1 MSDVRILGKRL
12 AQRVGQEAIVLGRIT
27 GKSSDGKSAE
37 ITTTDDA
44 RINVTFPESLDKDA
58 SGSYVEV
65 RGTVKSKS
73 TMSCNSFVLL
83 PLSMTKDF
91 DVNGY
96 NTMVH
101 MRCAVGNQL
110 DGVFY
115 EN

>member
-1 MSDVRILGKRL
+1 MSDIRILGKRL

-27 GKSSDGKSAE
+27 GKSSDSKSAE

-44 RINVTFPESLDKDA
+44 RINVAFPKSLDEDI
-58 SGSYVEV
+58 SGYVEV

-73 TMSCNSFVLL
+73 TMSCNNFLL
-83 PLSMTKDF
+83 FPLSMTKDF

-110 DGVFY
+110 EGVFC

>member
-1 MSDVRILGKRL
+1 MSDIRILGKRL
-12 AQRVGQEAIVLGRIT
+12 GQRVGQEAIVLGRIT

-37 ITTTDDA
+37 ITTTDDT
-44 RINVTFPESLDKDA
+44 RINVTFPETLDNDA
-58 SGSYVEV
+58 SGYVEI

-73 TMSCNSFVLL
+73 TMFCNNFVCF
-83 PLSMTKDF
+83 PSSMTKDF

-96 NTMVH
+96 NTVVH
-101 MRCAVGNQL
+101 TRCAVGNQL